1 MDFSEQ
7 IQALAGKIQKQK
19 AHLLTEE
26 ATKTALVLP
35 FINMLGY
42 DIFNPAE
49 VIPEFTADVG
59 IKKGEKVDYALLLD
73 GKPIILFECKPYG
86 FPLEQTQS
94 SQLYRYFSVTEARI
108 AVLTNGSTY
117 KFFTDLESPN
127 KMDSKPF
134 MEFDFLAIDETLVP
148 ELKKL
153 SKTNFDINNAL
164 SAASELKYT
173 REIKKILALEI
184 SSPTEDLVC
193 FFTSRVYHGRITKN
207 VKEQFTEIVKRALH
221 NFINDKI
228 KERLTSIMAD
238 TEPVKTS
245 EILPTATTE
254 QGEDEKIITTQEE
267 IEGFYIIKSILRE
280 ICDADRIHYRDTQ
293 SYMGILLD
301 DNNRKPICR
310 LRFNGQNKQLGL
322 IRAGKKEERV
332 NLATLDDIYKYAQ
345 DIKVAISL
353 YETND

>member
-7 IQALAGKIQKQK
+7 IQALARKIQKQK
-19 AHLLTEE
+19 EHLLTEE

-108 AVLTNGSTY
+108 AILTNGTTY
-117 KFFTDLESPN
+117 KFFTDLENPN

-134 MEFDFLAIDETLVP
+134 MEFDFLAIDESLVP

-164 SAASELKYT
+164 SAATELKYT
-173 REIKKILALEI
+173 REIKKILASEI
-184 SSPTEDLVC
+184 LSPTEDLVC
-193 FFTSRVYHGRITKN
+193 FFTSRVYHGRLTKS

-228 KERLTSIMAD
+228 KERLTSIMSD
-238 TEPVKTS
+238 TEPQQNK
-245 EILPTATTE
+245 EEPGHIEE
-254 QGEDEKIITTQEE
+254 QREEDKITTTQEE
-267 IEGFYIIKSILRE
+267 IEGFYIVKSILRE
-280 ICDADRIHYRDTQ
+280 TCDTERIHYRDTQ

-301 DNNRKPICR
+301 DNNRKPVCR
-310 LRFNGQNKQLGL
+310 LRFNGHTKQLGL
-322 IRAGKKEERV
+322 IRSGKTEERV
-332 NLATLDDIYKYAQ
+332 TLSSLDDIYNYAQ
-345 DIKVAISL
+345 DIKNAIPL
-353 YETND
+353 YENPE

>member
-7 IQALAGKIQKQK
+7 ILALSGKIQKQK
-19 AHLLTEE
+19 EHLLTEE

-35 FINMLGY
+35 FISMLGY

-49 VIPEFTADVG
+49 VIPEYTADVG

-86 FPLEQTQS
+86 SLLEQTQS

-108 AVLTNGSTY
+108 AILTNGSTY
-117 KFFTDLESPN
+117 KFYTDLESQN

-134 MEFDFLAIDETLVP
+134 MEFDFLTIDETLIP

-153 SKTNFDINNAL
+153 SKANFDINNAL

-173 REIKKILALEI
+173 REIKKILSAEI
-184 SSPTEDLVC
+184 ASPTEDLVC
-193 FFTSRVYHGRITKN
+193 FFTSRVYNGRLTKS

-238 TEPVKTS
+238 TEPVKTNEEFPIGAS
-245 EILPTATTE
+245 AQEEEI
-254 QGEDEKIITTQEE
+254 KIITTQEE

-280 ICDADRIHYRDTQ
+280 ICDTDRIHYRDTQ
-293 SYMGILLD
+293 SYMGVLLD

-322 IRAGKKEERV
+322 IRAGKSEERV
-332 NLATLDDIYKYAQ
+332 HLSTLDDIYKYSQ
-345 DIKVAISL
+345 DIKAAISL
-353 YETND
+353 YET